1 MDPTT
6 TLVMWCGA
14 CVSAGHTAN
23 LTAKLVLCC
32 SLLFLNA
39 FVFHMRW
46 NLIKIFCKSHFFSLR
61 QSPLLCLFDRLKIQT
76 TPTMAVENAFRFTK
90 S

>member
-6 TLVMWCGA
+6 LVTWWSA
-14 CVSAGHTAN
+14 CISAGHTV
-23 LTAKLVLCC
+23 KLVLCC

-39 FVFHMRW
+39 YVFQIRK
-46 NLIKIFCKSHFFSLR
+46 NLIKILYEAHFFSLR
-61 QSPLLCLFDRLKIQT
+61 QSALLCCFDRLKIQT
-76 TPTMAVENAFRFTK
+76 TPTMAVESALRFTK